1 MARDFIVRL
10 IKSGVK
16 PSISGDLWSDN
27 GMGLFGIYAHGI
39 TETWVMEKALIG
51 LVVVVLDVSSAAIE
65 GETLR
70 FSLPSGWLACPEV
83 SMDDTAVER
92 SPSGGGGNSASWN
105 WFIPASWL
113 EPSSISGFIGN
124 HGWDGL
130 LGCMVMLLKTMT
142 TTLKRNGPTR
152 NTGMAVYGRNE
163 PRKGPMRSRTEMA
176 CTKNDKPGS
185 AGLD

>member
-1 MARDFIVRL
+1 ML
-10 IKSGVK
+10 IAGSVAGC
-16 PSISGDLWSDN
+16 SASLGDAERFVL
-27 GMGLFGIYAHGI
+27 
-39 TETWVMEKALIG
+39 
-51 LVVVVLDVSSAAIE
+51 VVVLDVSSAAIE

-92 SPSGGGGNSASWN
+92 SPSGGGGSSASWN
-105 WFIPASWL
+105 WVIPASWL
-113 EPSSISGFIGN
+113 EPSSISGFIGH

-152 NTGMAVYGRNE
+152 NTGMAVHGRNE

-176 CTKNDKPGS
+176 CTKKDKPGS